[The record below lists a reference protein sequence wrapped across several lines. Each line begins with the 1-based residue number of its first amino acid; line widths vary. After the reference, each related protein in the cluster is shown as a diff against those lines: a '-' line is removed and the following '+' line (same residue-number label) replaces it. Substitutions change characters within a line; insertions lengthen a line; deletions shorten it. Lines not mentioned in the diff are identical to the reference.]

1 MRLHLDPS
9 HKGLHE
15 FVKKLPTLFERGE
28 GTVLHAGRNT
38 IRLLAQEGELLAAKR
53 FRQPG
58 ALQGIL
64 YAHIRRSK
72 ARRSFEHAV
81 RLISLGIGT
90 PQPVAWSEYR
100 RKGRLTDSFY
110 VSRYSDLKPLS
121 EFAARFPDTASR
133 PVLDAFARFVAEL
146 HEKGIDHR
154 DFNQGNILCGY
165 SPEKEQW
172 RFELIDI
179 NRMRFLDRPLTP
191 RQCMINLR
199 RLSCP
204 APAFLLHPGPLCRS
218 PRLEYRRHAAA
229 QHLLPP
235 GIRSATGPQETLP
248 AQKKTCIRLKIG
260 RRVWIIKIFHYIC
273 PRLRQHMSCVYTAL
287 HPIFISF
294 SFTAREKAGSHAHK
308 RM

>member
-165 SPEKEQW
+165 SPEERQW

-204 APAFLLHPGPLCRS
+204 APAFRYILDRYAEIRGWNIDDTLLRGIFF
-218 PRLEYRRHAAA
+218 RLAFGRQRALKKRFLRRKK
-229 QHLLPP
+229 
-235 GIRSATGPQETLP
+235 P
-248 AQKKTCIRLKIG
+248 AS
-260 RRVWIIKIFHYIC
+260 V
-273 PRLRQHMSCVYTAL
+273 
-287 HPIFISF
+287 
-294 SFTAREKAGSHAHK
+294 
-308 RM
+308 

>member
-165 SPEKEQW
+165 SPEEGQW
-172 RFELIDI
+172 
-179 NRMRFLDRPLTP
+179 
-191 RQCMINLR
+191 
-199 RLSCP
+199 
-204 APAFLLHPGPLCRS
+204 
-218 PRLEYRRHAAA
+218 
-229 QHLLPP
+229 
-235 GIRSATGPQETLP
+235 
-248 AQKKTCIRLKIG
+248 
-260 RRVWIIKIFHYIC
+260 
-273 PRLRQHMSCVYTAL
+273 
-287 HPIFISF
+287 
-294 SFTAREKAGSHAHK
+294 
-308 RM
+308 

>member
-28 GTVLHAGRNT
+28 GTVVLHAGRNT

-165 SPEKEQW
+165 SPEKGQW

-204 APAFLLHPGPLCRS
+204 APAFLYILDRYAEVRGWNIDDTLLRGIFF
-218 PRLEYRRHAAA
+218 RLAFGRQRALKKRFLRRKK
-229 QHLLPP
+229 
-235 GIRSATGPQETLP
+235 P
-248 AQKKTCIRLKIG
+248 AS
-260 RRVWIIKIFHYIC
+260 V
-273 PRLRQHMSCVYTAL
+273 
-287 HPIFISF
+287 
-294 SFTAREKAGSHAHK
+294 
-308 RM
+308 

>member
-146 HEKGIDHR
+146 HRRGSTTATSIRGTSSADTAPRR
-154 DFNQGNILCGY
+154 DNGDSSSSTSTACG
-165 SPEKEQW
+165 SS
-172 RFELIDI
+172 
-179 NRMRFLDRPLTP
+179 T
-191 RQCMINLR
+191 
-199 RLSCP
+199 
-204 APAFLLHPGPLCRS
+204 GRS
-218 PRLEYRRHAAA
+218 PRA
-229 QHLLPP
+229 
-235 GIRSATGPQETLP
+235 SA
-248 AQKKTCIRLKIG
+248 
-260 RRVWIIKIFHYIC
+260 
-273 PRLRQHMSCVYTAL
+273 
-287 HPIFISF
+287 
-294 SFTAREKAGSHAHK
+294 
-308 RM
+308 

>member
-9 HKGLHE
+9 HKGLYE

-90 PQPVAWSEYR
+90 PQPVAWSEYH

-121 EFAARFPDTASR
+121 EFARRFPDTESR
-133 PVLDAFARFVAEL
+133 PALDAFARFVAEL

-165 SPEKEQW
+165 SPEEGQW

-204 APAFLLHPGPLCRS
+204 APAFLYILDRYAEVRGWNIDDTLLRGIFFRLAFGRQRASRNASCAEKSLHPFKNRPS
-218 PRLEYRRHAAA
+218 RLDYQNISLYLSSTKTTHVMRLHGFASYFYFFFFYGKRKS
-229 QHLLPP
+229 
-235 GIRSATGPQETLP
+235 GIAC
-248 AQKKTCIRLKIG
+248 A
-260 RRVWIIKIFHYIC
+260 
-273 PRLRQHMSCVYTAL
+273 
-287 HPIFISF
+287 
-294 SFTAREKAGSHAHK
+294 
-308 RM
+308 

>member
-1 MRLHLDPS
+1 M
-9 HKGLHE
+9 
-15 FVKKLPTLFERGE
+15 
-28 GTVLHAGRNT
+28 LHAGRNT
-38 IRLLAQEGELLAAKR
+38 IRLLAQEGELLATKR

-81 RLISLGIGT
+81 RLINLGIGT

-165 SPEKEQW
+165 SPEEGQW

-204 APAFLLHPGPLCRS
+204 APAFLYILDRYAEIRGWNIDDTLLRGIFF
-218 PRLEYRRHAAA
+218 RLAFGRQRALKKRFLRRKK
-229 QHLLPP
+229 
-235 GIRSATGPQETLP
+235 P
-248 AQKKTCIRLKIG
+248 AS
-260 RRVWIIKIFHYIC
+260 V
-273 PRLRQHMSCVYTAL
+273 
-287 HPIFISF
+287 
-294 SFTAREKAGSHAHK
+294 
-308 RM
+308 

>member
-1 MRLHLDPS
+1 M
-9 HKGLHE
+9 
-15 FVKKLPTLFERGE
+15 
-28 GTVLHAGRNT
+28 
-38 IRLLAQEGELLAAKR
+38 
-53 FRQPG
+53 
-58 ALQGIL
+58 
-64 YAHIRRSK
+64 
-72 ARRSFEHAV
+72 
-81 RLISLGIGT
+81 
-90 PQPVAWSEYR
+90 
-100 RKGRLTDSFY
+100 
-110 VSRYSDLKPLS
+110 S

-165 SPEKEQW
+165 SPEEGQW

-204 APAFLLHPGPLCRS
+204 APAFLYILDRYAEIRGWNIDARCCAASSSAWHSVGNGPSRNASCA
-218 PRLEYRRHAAA
+218 E
-229 QHLLPP
+229 
-235 GIRSATGPQETLP
+235 
-248 AQKKTCIRLKIG
+248 KTCIRLKIG

-287 HPIFISF
+287 HPILFLF
-294 SFTAREKAGSHAHK
+294 LLRQEKSGIACA
-308 RM
+308 

>member
-38 IRLLAQEGELLAAKR
+38 IRQLAQEGELLAAKR

-110 VSRYSDLKPLS
+110 VSHYSDLKPLS

-204 APAFLLHPGPLCRS
+204 APAFLYILDRYAESAAGISTTRCCAASSSAWHSVGNGPSRNASCAEKNLHPFKNRPS
-218 PRLEYRRHAAA
+218 RLDYQNISLYLSSTKTTHVMRLHGFASYFYFFFFYGKRKS
-229 QHLLPP
+229 
-235 GIRSATGPQETLP
+235 GIAC
-248 AQKKTCIRLKIG
+248 A
-260 RRVWIIKIFHYIC
+260 
-273 PRLRQHMSCVYTAL
+273 
-287 HPIFISF
+287 
-294 SFTAREKAGSHAHK
+294 
-308 RM
+308 

>member
-1 MRLHLDPS
+1 M
-9 HKGLHE
+9 
-15 FVKKLPTLFERGE
+15 
-28 GTVLHAGRNT
+28 LHAGRNT

-165 SPEKEQW
+165 SPEKGQW

-204 APAFLLHPGPLCRS
+204 APAFLYILDRYAEVRGWNIDDTLLRGIFFRLAFGRQRALKKRFLRRKNLHPFKNRPSHLDYQNIS
-218 PRLEYRRHAAA
+218 LYLSSTKTTHVMRLHGFASYFYFFFFYGKR
-229 QHLLPP
+229 
-235 GIRSATGPQETLP
+235 
-248 AQKKTCIRLKIG
+248 
-260 RRVWIIKIFHYIC
+260 
-273 PRLRQHMSCVYTAL
+273 
-287 HPIFISF
+287 
-294 SFTAREKAGSHAHK
+294 KAGSHAHK

>member
-15 FVKKLPTLFERGE
+15 FVKKLPSLFERGE

-121 EFAARFPDTASR
+121 EFAARFPDSASR

-165 SPEKEQW
+165 SPEEGQW

-179 NRMRFLDRPLTP
+179 NRMRFLNRPLTP
-191 RQCMINLR
+191 RQCMIILR

-204 APAFLLHPGPLCRS
+204 APAFLYILDRYAEVRGWNIDDTLLRGIFF
-218 PRLEYRRHAAA
+218 RLAFGRQRALKKRFLRR
-229 QHLLPP
+229 
-235 GIRSATGPQETLP
+235 
-248 AQKKTCIRLKIG
+248 KKP
-260 RRVWIIKIFHYIC
+260 V
-273 PRLRQHMSCVYTAL
+273 SV
-287 HPIFISF
+287 
-294 SFTAREKAGSHAHK
+294 
-308 RM
+308 

>member
-165 SPEKEQW
+165 SPEEGQW

-204 APAFLLHPGPLCRS
+204 APAFLYILDRYAEIRGWNIDDTLLRGIFFRLAFGRQRALTRNASCAEKNLHPFKNRP
-218 PRLEYRRHAAA
+218 PRLDYQNISLYLSPTKTTHVMRLHGFASYFYFFFFYGKRKS
-229 QHLLPP
+229 
-235 GIRSATGPQETLP
+235 GIAC
-248 AQKKTCIRLKIG
+248 A
-260 RRVWIIKIFHYIC
+260 
-273 PRLRQHMSCVYTAL
+273 
-287 HPIFISF
+287 
-294 SFTAREKAGSHAHK
+294 
-308 RM
+308 

>member
-165 SPEKEQW
+165 SPEKGQW

-204 APAFLLHPGPLCRS
+204 APAFLYILDRYAEVRGWNIDDTLLRGIFFRLAFGVGNGPSRNASCAEKNLHPFKNRPS
-218 PRLEYRRHAAA
+218 RLDYQNISLYLSLTKTTHVMRLHGFASYFYFFFFYGKRKS
-229 QHLLPP
+229 
-235 GIRSATGPQETLP
+235 GIAC
-248 AQKKTCIRLKIG
+248 A
-260 RRVWIIKIFHYIC
+260 
-273 PRLRQHMSCVYTAL
+273 
-287 HPIFISF
+287 
-294 SFTAREKAGSHAHK
+294 
-308 RM
+308 

>member
-1 MRLHLDPS
+1 MRLHLNPS
-9 HKGLHE
+9 HKRLYE
-15 FVKKLPTLFERGE
+15 FVKALPALFDRGE

-38 IRLLAQEGELLAAKR
+38 IRLLVKEGEQLAAKR
-53 FRQPG
+53 FKQPG
-58 ALQGIL
+58 VLQGIL
-64 YAHIRRSK
+64 YAHVRRSK
-72 ARRSFEHAV
+72 ARRSN
-81 RLISLGIGT
+81 T
-90 PQPVAWSEYR
+90 PYGSSASASGHRNRSPGSEYR

-133 PVLDAFARFVAEL
+133 PALDAFARFVADL

-165 SPEKEQW
+165 NPEEGQW

-204 APAFLLHPGPLCRS
+204 APSFLYILDRYAEARGWNIDDTLLRGIFFRLAFGRQRALKKRFL
-218 PRLEYRRHAAA
+218 RR
-229 QHLLPP
+229 
-235 GIRSATGPQETLP
+235 RKSAS
-248 AQKKTCIRLKIG
+248 
-260 RRVWIIKIFHYIC
+260 V
-273 PRLRQHMSCVYTAL
+273 
-287 HPIFISF
+287 
-294 SFTAREKAGSHAHK
+294 
-308 RM
+308 

>member
-15 FVKKLPTLFERGE
+15 FVKKLPSLFERGE

-100 RKGRLTDSFY
+100 RRG
-110 VSRYSDLKPLS
+110 V
-121 EFAARFPDTASR
+121 
-133 PVLDAFARFVAEL
+133 
-146 HEKGIDHR
+146 
-154 DFNQGNILCGY
+154 
-165 SPEKEQW
+165 
-172 RFELIDI
+172 
-179 NRMRFLDRPLTP
+179 
-191 RQCMINLR
+191 
-199 RLSCP
+199 
-204 APAFLLHPGPLCRS
+204 
-218 PRLEYRRHAAA
+218 
-229 QHLLPP
+229 
-235 GIRSATGPQETLP
+235 
-248 AQKKTCIRLKIG
+248 
-260 RRVWIIKIFHYIC
+260 
-273 PRLRQHMSCVYTAL
+273 
-287 HPIFISF
+287 
-294 SFTAREKAGSHAHK
+294 
-308 RM
+308 